1 MIKLASYAHF
11 HQPTDMKRYSLGIDY
26 GTNSCRSLLI
36 DLNNGVELGSTVFNY
51 PSGEMGILLDPKDPH
66 VARQNPQDYLE
77 GLEVVIKGALQQAK
91 DKDPQFDAAH
101 VVGIGIDT
109 TGSTPIPVNREGTPL
124 GLLPEFKDNLNAMV
138 WLWKDHTGY
147 AEAAEITQLAQEMR
161 PNIIAKCGGIYSSE
175 WWWSKILR
183 LRRIDEQ
190 VFAAAYSFVEHCDW
204 IPAVLSGNTDPLT
217 LKRSVCAAGHK
228 AMFSNEWDGLPD
240 KEFLSRL
247 DPALADLR
255 DRLFSEAYTADTKA
269 GNLCT
274 EWAQRLG
281 LKPGIAIAVG
291 AFDAHMGAVGA
302 GIKEG
307 TLVKILGTSTCDLM
321 IAPNHKPLAD
331 VPGVCGIVNGSVL
344 PGYYGIEAGQSAVGD
359 IFLWFVNH
367 LVPESYGR
375 TVGEKFV
382 NMEKAMAGKK
392 PGFTG
397 LLALDWNNGNRTILV
412 DVRLT
417 GLLLGQTLHTEAHE
431 IYRAYIE
438 ATAFGALT
446 IIKRV
451 EEYGVKIDEVINTG
465 GLSIKNATLMQCYA
479 DIIGKPMKVSQSEQT
494 CALGAAIFA
503 AAAAGEGSWQE
514 LQSNVTAVREKVYY
528 PIPENVAVYAEL
540 YTLYRTLH
548 DAFGTSEWSGKVNH
562 VMKQLLDI
570 RSRQS

>member
-1 MIKLASYAHF
+1 
-11 HQPTDMKRYSLGIDY
+11 MKRYSLGIDY

-36 DLNNGVELGSTVFNY
+36 DLDNGAEVGSTVFNY

-66 VARQNPQDYLE
+66 VARQNPQDYLD
-77 GLEVVIKGALQQAK
+77 GLEVVTRAALQQAQANVPGF
-91 DKDPQFDAAH
+91 DPAQ

-109 TGSTPIPVNREGTPL
+109 TGSTPIPVNQAGTPL

-147 AEAAEITQLAQEMR
+147 AEAAEITQLAHQIR

-183 LRRIDEQ
+183 LRRVDAQ

-204 IPAVLSGNTDPLT
+204 IPAVLTGNTDPLT
-217 LKRSVCAAGHK
+217 LKRGVCSAGHK
-228 AMFSNEWDGLPD
+228 AMFSTEWGGLPD
-240 KEFLSRL
+240 KEFLAKL

-255 DRLFSEAYTADTKA
+255 DRLYSEAHTSDVKA
-269 GNLCT
+269 GALCA
-274 EWAQRLG
+274 EWSQRLG
-281 LKPGIAIAVG
+281 LKAGIAVSVG

-321 IAPNHKPLAD
+321 IAPTSKPLAD
-331 VPGVCGIVNGSVL
+331 IPGVCGIVNGSVL

-367 LVPESYGR
+367 LVPDSYGA

-382 NMEKAMAGKK
+382 NMEKAMLGKK
-392 PGFTG
+392 PGSTG

-451 EEYGVKIDEVINTG
+451 EEYGVKIEEVINTG

-494 CALGAAIFA
+494 CALGAAIFG
-503 AAAAGEGSWQE
+503 AAAAGAGDIGT
-514 LQSNVTAVREKVYY
+514 LQAQVTATREKVYY
-528 PIPENVAVYAEL
+528 PIPENQAVYAEL
-540 YTLYRTLH
+540 YALYRTLH
-548 DAFGTSEWSGKVNH
+548 DAFGTTAWTGKINH

-570 RSRQS
+570 RARQS

>member
-1 MIKLASYAHF
+1 
-11 HQPTDMKRYSLGIDY
+11 MKRYSLGIDY

>member
-1 MIKLASYAHF
+1 
-11 HQPTDMKRYSLGIDY
+11 MKRYALGIDY

-36 DLNNGVELGSTVFNY
+36 DLDNGSELGSTVFNY
-51 PSGEMGILLDPKDPH
+51 PSGEMGILLDAKDPH
-66 VARQNPQDYLE
+66 VARQNPQDYLD
-77 GLEVVIKGALQQAK
+77 GLEVIIKGALKQAK
-91 DKDPQFDAAH
+91 ENDAAFDTSH

-109 TGSTPIPVNREGTPL
+109 TGSTPIPVNRAGTPL
-124 GLLPEFKDNLNAMV
+124 SLLPEFKDNLNAMV

-147 AEAAEITQLAQEMR
+147 AEAAEITQLALEMR

-183 LRRIDEQ
+183 LRRIDQ
-190 VFAAAYSFVEHCDW
+190 GVFDAAYSFVEHCDW
-204 IPAVLSGNTDPLT
+204 IPAVLAGNTDPLT
-217 LKRSVCAAGHK
+217 LKRGICAAGHK
-228 AMFSNEWDGLPD
+228 AMFSSEWGGLPD
-240 KEFLSRL
+240 KEFLAKL

-255 DRLFSEAYTADTKA
+255 DRLFNEAYTSDTKA
-269 GNLCT
+269 GELCP

-281 LKPGIAIAVG
+281 LKAGIAIAVG

-321 IAPNHKPLAD
+321 ISPANKSLAD
-331 VPGVCGIVNGSVL
+331 IPGVCGIVNGSVT
-344 PGYYGIEAGQSAVGD
+344 PGHYGIEAGQSAVGD

-367 LVPESYGR
+367 LVPDSYGS
-375 TVGEKFV
+375 TVGEKFI
-382 NMEKAMAGKK
+382 NMEKAMEGKK

-503 AAAAGEGSWQE
+503 ATAAGEGTLPD
-514 LQSNVTAVREKVYY
+514 LQSKVTAIREKVYM
-528 PIPENVAVYAEL
+528 PIPENTAVYAEL
-540 YTLYRTLH
+540 YALYRTLH
-548 DAFGTSEWSGKVNH
+548 DAFGTADWNGKVNH
-562 VMKQLLDI
+562 VMKHLLDI
-570 RSRQS
+570 RARQS

>member
-1 MIKLASYAHF
+1 
-11 HQPTDMKRYSLGIDY
+11 MKRYSLGIDY

-36 DLNNGVELGSTVFNY
+36 DLDNGVELGSTVFNY

-77 GLEVVIKGALQQAK
+77 GLEVVIKGALKQAK

-190 VFAAAYSFVEHCDW
+190 VFGAAYSFVEHCDW

-228 AMFSNEWDGLPD
+228 AMFSNEWGGLPD
-240 KEFLSRL
+240 KEFLSKL

-255 DRLFSEAYTADTKA
+255 DRLFSEAYTEDTKA

-367 LVPESYGR
+367 LVPESYGS

-494 CALGAAIFA
+494 CDLGAAIFA

-548 DAFGTSEWSGKVNH
+548 DAFGTSEWNGKVNH

-570 RSRQS
+570 RARQS

>member
-1 MIKLASYAHF
+1 
-11 HQPTDMKRYSLGIDY
+11 MKRYSLGIDY

-36 DLNNGVELGSTVFNY
+36 DLDNGAEVGSTVFNY

-66 VARQNPQDYLE
+66 VARQNPQDYLD
-77 GLEVVIKGALQQAK
+77 GLEAVVRGALQQAQANVSGF
-91 DKDPQFDAAH
+91 DPAQ
-101 VVGIGIDT
+101 VIGIGIDT
-109 TGSTPIPVNREGTPL
+109 TGSTPIPVNKQGTPL
-124 GLLPEFKDNLNAMV
+124 GLLPEFKNNLNAMV

-147 AEAAEITQLAQEMR
+147 AEAAEITQLAHEMR

-183 LRRIDEQ
+183 LRRVDAK
-190 VFAAAYSFVEHCDW
+190 VFEAAFSFVEHCDW
-204 IPAVLSGNTDPLT
+204 IPAVLTGNTDPLT
-217 LKRSVCAAGHK
+217 LKRGVCSAGHK
-228 AMFSNEWDGLPD
+228 AMFSTEWGGLPD
-240 KEFLSRL
+240 KEFLARL

-255 DRLFSEAYTADTKA
+255 DRLYSVAHTADVKA
-269 GNLCT
+269 GSLCA
-274 EWAQRLG
+274 EWSKRLG
-281 LKPGIAIAVG
+281 LKEGIAISVG

-321 IAPNHKPLAD
+321 IAPTSKPLAD
-331 VPGVCGIVNGSVL
+331 IPGVCGIVNGSVL

-367 LVPESYGR
+367 LVPDSYGT

-382 NMEKAMAGKK
+382 NMEKAMLGKK
-392 PGFTG
+392 PGSTG

-451 EEYGVKIDEVINTG
+451 EEYGVKIEEVINTG

-494 CALGAAIFA
+494 CALGAAIFG
-503 AAAAGEGSWQE
+503 AAAAGAGDIHT
-514 LQSNVTAVREKVYY
+514 LQSQVTATREKVYY
-528 PIPENVAVYAEL
+528 PIPENQAIYAEL

-548 DAFGTSEWSGKVNH
+548 DAFGTTEWSGKINH

-570 RSRQS
+570 RARQS

>member
-1 MIKLASYAHF
+1 
-11 HQPTDMKRYSLGIDY
+11 MKRYALGIDY

-36 DLNNGVELGSTVFNY
+36 DLDDGAEVGSTVFNY
-51 PSGEMGILLDPKDPH
+51 PSGNMGILLDPKDPH
-66 VARQNPQDYLE
+66 VARQNPQDYLDGVE
-77 GLEVVIKGALQQAK
+77 AVTRGALAQAAEK
-91 DKDPQFDAAH
+91 IAGFDASQ

-109 TGSTPIPVNREGTPL
+109 TGSTPIPVNQAGTPL
-124 GLLPEFKDNLNAMV
+124 GLLPEFKGNLNAMV

-147 AEAAEITQLAQEMR
+147 AEASEITKLAHEMR
-161 PNIIAKCGGIYSSE
+161 PNIIAKCGGAYSSE
-175 WWWSKILR
+175 WFWSKILR
-183 LRRIDEQ
+183 LRRTDPK

-204 IPAVLSGNTDPLT
+204 LPAVLAGDTNPLT

-228 AMFSNEWDGLPD
+228 AMFSTEWGGLPD
-240 KEFLSRL
+240 KEFLAKL

-255 DRLFSEAYTADTKA
+255 DRLYSEAHTTDTKA
-269 GNLCT
+269 GSLCA
-274 EWAQRLG
+274 EWAARLG
-281 LKPGIAIAVG
+281 LKEGTAICVG
-291 AFDAHMGAVGA
+291 AFDAHTGAVGA

-321 IAPNHKPLAD
+321 ISPTTQPLAD

-344 PGYYGIEAGQSAVGD
+344 PGYHGIEAGQSAVGD
-359 IFLWFVNH
+359 LFLWLVNH
-367 LVPESYGR
+367 LVPDSYGSS
-375 TVGEKFV
+375 VGEKFV
-382 NMEKAMAGKK
+382 NMEKAMEGQK
-392 PGFTG
+392 PGATG

-451 EEYGVKIDEVINTG
+451 EEYGVEVREVINTG

-479 DIIGKPMKVSQSEQT
+479 DIINKPMKVSQSEQT
-494 CALGAAIFA
+494 CALGAAIFG
-503 AAAAGEGSWQE
+503 AAAAGAGDIGE
-514 LQSNVTAVREKVYY
+514 LQVKVTKTREKVYH
-528 PIPENVAVYAEL
+528 PIPANVAVYAEL
-540 YTLYRTLH
+540 YALYRTLH
-548 DAFGTSEWSGKVNH
+548 DAFGTAEWSGSLGH

-570 RSRQS
+570 RARQS

>member
-1 MIKLASYAHF
+1 
-11 HQPTDMKRYSLGIDY
+11 MKRYSLGIDY

-36 DLNNGVELGSTVFNY
+36 DLDNGAEVGSTVFNY

-66 VARQNPQDYLE
+66 VARQNPQDYLD
-77 GLEVVIKGALQQAK
+77 GLEAVTRGALQQAQASVPGF
-91 DKDPQFDAAH
+91 DPAQ
-101 VVGIGIDT
+101 VIGIGIDT
-109 TGSTPIPVNREGTPL
+109 TGSTPIPVNQAGTPL

-147 AEAAEITQLAQEMR
+147 AEAAEITQLAHEMR
-161 PNIIAKCGGIYSSE
+161 PHIIAKCGGIYSSE

-183 LRRIDEQ
+183 LRRVDAQ

-204 IPAVLSGNTDPLT
+204 IPAVLTGNTDPLT
-217 LKRSVCAAGHK
+217 LKRGVCSAGHK
-228 AMFSNEWDGLPD
+228 AMFSTEWGGLPD
-240 KEFLSRL
+240 KEFLAKL

-255 DRLFSEAYTADTKA
+255 DRLYSEAHTSDVKA
-269 GNLCT
+269 GDLCA
-274 EWAQRLG
+274 EWSQRLG
-281 LKPGIAIAVG
+281 LKAGIAVSVG

-321 IAPNHKPLAD
+321 IAPTSKPLAD
-331 VPGVCGIVNGSVL
+331 IPGVCGIVNGSVL
-344 PGYYGIEAGQSAVGD
+344 PGFYGIEAGQSAVGD

-367 LVPESYGR
+367 LVPDSYGA

-382 NMEKAMAGKK
+382 NMEKAMLGKK
-392 PGFTG
+392 PGSTG

-431 IYRAYIE
+431 IYLAYIE

-451 EEYGVKIDEVINTG
+451 EEYGVKIEEVINTG

-494 CALGAAIFA
+494 CALGAAIFG
-503 AAAAGEGSWQE
+503 AAAAGAGDIGT
-514 LQSNVTAVREKVYY
+514 LQAQVTATREKVYY
-528 PIPENVAVYAEL
+528 PIPENQAVYAEL
-540 YTLYRTLH
+540 YALYRTLH
-548 DAFGTSEWSGKVNH
+548 DAFGTTESSGKINH

-570 RSRQS
+570 RARQS

>member
-1 MIKLASYAHF
+1 
-11 HQPTDMKRYSLGIDY
+11 MKRYALGIDY

-36 DLNNGVELGSTVFNY
+36 DLDNGAEVGSTVFNY

-66 VARQNPQDYLE
+66 VARQNPQDYLD
-77 GLEVVIKGALQQAK
+77 GLESVTRGALQQAAAK
-91 DKDPQFDAAH
+91 VPGFDPAQ
-101 VVGIGIDT
+101 VIGIGIDT
-109 TGSTPIPVNREGTPL
+109 TGSTPIPVDRSGTPL
-124 GLLPEFKDNLNAMV
+124 GLLPEFKDHLNAMV

-147 AEAAEITQLAQEMR
+147 AEAAEITQLGTELR
-161 PNIIAKCGGIYSSE
+161 PHIMAKCGGIYSSE
-175 WWWSKILR
+175 WFWSKILR
-183 LRRIDEQ
+183 LRRVDPR
-190 VFAAAYSFVEHCDW
+190 VFDAAYSFVEHCDW
-204 IPAVLSGNTDPLT
+204 IPAVLTGNTDPLT

-228 AMFSNEWDGLPD
+228 AMFSREWGGLPD
-240 KEFLSRL
+240 KEFLAKL

-255 DRLFSEAYTADTKA
+255 DRLYSEAHTSDTKA
-269 GNLCT
+269 GDLCAD
-274 EWAQRLG
+274 WAQRLG
-281 LKPGIAIAVG
+281 LKPGIAVAVG

-321 IAPNHKPLAD
+321 IAPTSKPLAD
-331 VPGVCGIVNGSVL
+331 VPGVCGIVDGSVL

-359 IFLWFVNH
+359 LFLWLVNH
-367 LVPESYGR
+367 LVPESYGSSI
-375 TVGEKFV
+375 GEKFV
-382 NMEKAMAGKK
+382 NMEKAMEGQK
-392 PGFTG
+392 PGATG

-451 EEYGVKIDEVINTG
+451 EDYGVKIDEVINTG

-494 CALGAAIFA
+494 CALGAAIFGA
-503 AAAAGEGSWQE
+503 TAAGAGTRQY
-514 LQSNVTAVREKVYY
+514 LQAKLPAIREKENHH
-528 PIPENVAVYAEL
+528 IPENVAIYAEL

-548 DAFGTSEWSGKVNH
+548 DAFGTAAWTGKLNH
-562 VMKQLLDI
+562 IMKQLLDI
-570 RSRQS
+570 RARQS

>member
-1 MIKLASYAHF
+1 
-11 HQPTDMKRYSLGIDY
+11 MKRYSLGIDY

-36 DLNNGVELGSTVFNY
+36 DLDNGAEVGSTVFNY

-66 VARQNPQDYLE
+66 VARQNPQDYLD
-77 GLEVVIKGALQQAK
+77 GLAAVVRGALQQAQSNV
-91 DKDPQFDAAH
+91 PGFDSAQ

-109 TGSTPIPVNREGTPL
+109 TGSTPIPVNQEGTPL
-124 GLLPEFKDNLNAMV
+124 GLLPEFKNNLNAMV

-147 AEAAEITQLAQEMR
+147 AEAAEITKLAQEMR
-161 PNIIAKCGGIYSSE
+161 PNIIAKCGGIYSGE

-183 LRRIDEQ
+183 LLRVDAQ
-190 VFAAAYSFVEHCDW
+190 VFEAAFSFVEHCDW

-228 AMFSNEWDGLPD
+228 AMFSTEWGGLPD
-240 KEFLSRL
+240 KEFLAKL
-247 DPALADLR
+247 EPKLADLR
-255 DRLFSEAYTADTKA
+255 DRLYSEAHTADTKA
-269 GNLCT
+269 GGLCA

-281 LKPGIAIAVG
+281 LSEGTAVCVG
-291 AFDAHMGAVGA
+291 AFDAHTGAVGA

-321 IAPNHKPLAD
+321 IAPTSKPLAD

-367 LVPESYGR
+367 LVPDSYGA

-451 EEYGVKIDEVINTG
+451 EEYGVKIEEVINTG

-494 CALGAAIFA
+494 CALGAAIFGA
-503 AAAAGEGSWQE
+503 VAAGAGE
-514 LQSNVTAVREKVYY
+514 LGDLQAKVTATREKVYY
-528 PIPENVAVYAEL
+528 PIPENQAVYAEL
-540 YTLYRTLH
+540 YALYRTLH
-548 DAFGTSEWSGKVNH
+548 DAFGTAEWSGKINH

-570 RSRQS
+570 RARQS

>member
-1 MIKLASYAHF
+1 
-11 HQPTDMKRYSLGIDY
+11 MKRYSLGIDY

-36 DLNNGVELGSTVFNY
+36 DLDNGAEVGSTVFNY
-51 PSGEMGILLDPKDPH
+51 PSGAMGILLDPKDPH
-66 VARQNPQDYLE
+66 VARQNPQDYLD
-77 GLEVVIKGALQQAK
+77 GLEAVTRGALQQAQANVPGF
-91 DKDPQFDAAH
+91 DPAQ
-101 VVGIGIDT
+101 VIGIGIDT
-109 TGSTPIPVNREGTPL
+109 TGSTPIPVNQAGTPL

-147 AEAAEITQLAQEMR
+147 AEATEITQLAHEMR

-183 LRRIDEQ
+183 LRRVDAQ
-190 VFAAAYSFVEHCDW
+190 VFAAAFSFVEHCDW
-204 IPAVLSGNTDPLT
+204 IPAVLTGNTDPLT
-217 LKRSVCAAGHK
+217 LKRGVCSAGHK
-228 AMFSNEWDGLPD
+228 AMFSTEWGGLPD
-240 KEFLSRL
+240 KEFLAKL

-255 DRLFSEAYTADTKA
+255 DRLYSEAHTADVKA
-269 GNLCT
+269 GDLCV
-274 EWAQRLG
+274 EWSQRLG
-281 LKPGIAIAVG
+281 LKEGITISVG

-321 IAPNHKPLAD
+321 IAPTSKPLAD
-331 VPGVCGIVNGSVL
+331 IPGVCGIVNGSVL
-344 PGYYGIEAGQSAVGD
+344 PGFYGIEAGQSAVGD

-367 LVPESYGR
+367 LVPDTYGA

-382 NMEKAMAGKK
+382 NMEKAMLGRK
-392 PGFTG
+392 PGSTG
-397 LLALDWNNGNRTILV
+397 LLALDWNNGNRTVLV

-451 EEYGVKIDEVINTG
+451 EEYGVKIEEVINTG

-494 CALGAAIFA
+494 CALGAAIFG
-503 AAAAGEGSWQE
+503 AAAAGAGDIGA
-514 LQSNVTAVREKVYY
+514 LQTQVTATREKVYY
-528 PIPENVAVYAEL
+528 PIPENQAVYAEL
-540 YTLYRTLH
+540 YALYRTLH
-548 DAFGTSEWSGKVNH
+548 DAFGTTAWSGKINH

-570 RSRQS
+570 RARQS

>member
-1 MIKLASYAHF
+1 
-11 HQPTDMKRYSLGIDY
+11 MKRYSLGIDY

-36 DLNNGVELGSTVFNY
+36 DLDNGAEVGSTVFNY

-66 VARQNPQDYLE
+66 VARQNPQDYLD
-77 GLEVVIKGALQQAK
+77 GLAAVVRGALQQAQANVPGF
-91 DKDPQFDAAH
+91 DPAQ

-109 TGSTPIPVNREGTPL
+109 TGSTPIPVNQAGTPL

-147 AEAAEITQLAQEMR
+147 AEAAEITQLAHEMR
-161 PNIIAKCGGIYSSE
+161 PHIIAKCGGIYSSE

-183 LRRIDEQ
+183 LRRVDAQ

-204 IPAVLSGNTDPLT
+204 IPAVLTGNTDPLT
-217 LKRSVCAAGHK
+217 LKRGVCSAGHK
-228 AMFSNEWDGLPD
+228 AMFSTEWGGLPD
-240 KEFLSRL
+240 KEFLAKL

-255 DRLFSEAYTADTKA
+255 DRLYAEAHTSDVKA
-269 GNLCT
+269 GELCV
-274 EWAQRLG
+274 EWSQRLG
-281 LKPGIAIAVG
+281 LKAGIAVSVG

-321 IAPNHKPLAD
+321 IAPTSKPLAD
-331 VPGVCGIVNGSVL
+331 IPGVCGIVNGSVL
-344 PGYYGIEAGQSAVGD
+344 PGFYGIEAGQSAVGD

-367 LVPESYGR
+367 LVPDSYGA

-382 NMEKAMAGKK
+382 NMEKAMLGKK
-392 PGFTG
+392 PGSTG

-451 EEYGVKIDEVINTG
+451 EEYGVKIEEVINTG

-494 CALGAAIFA
+494 CALGAAIFG
-503 AAAAGEGSWQE
+503 AAAAGAGDIGT
-514 LQSNVTAVREKVYY
+514 LQAQVTATREKVYY
-528 PIPENVAVYAEL
+528 PIPENQAVYAEL
-540 YTLYRTLH
+540 YALYRTLH
-548 DAFGTSEWSGKVNH
+548 DAFGTTESSGKINH

-570 RSRQS
+570 RARQS